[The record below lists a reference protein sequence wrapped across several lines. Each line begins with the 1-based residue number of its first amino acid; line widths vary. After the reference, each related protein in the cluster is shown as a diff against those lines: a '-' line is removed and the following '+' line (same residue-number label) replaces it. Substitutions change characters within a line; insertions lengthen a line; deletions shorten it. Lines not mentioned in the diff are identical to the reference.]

1 MKQSRALQSLK
12 WLQSQLDDLGLMAM
26 FDTAVENVAQHLDAA
41 TTRVDFANR
50 RDRMADYSLSVADW
64 LVLLDGLPRLDGLRK
79 AKDSTIGSVLLW
91 SGVTQGERMCSPAA
105 EMMRR
110 QGKSTQ
116 DLSSQLTRMTYM
128 DSRGSTLRLMRR
140 VELYS
145 GLLANACDEGLD
157 LRVAAIDCI
166 ADEPNIESR
175 GTNVGGEPQA
185 TLPYAAP
192 TTLTMSSDRIP
203 CNVGDVRAE
212 ILSDSVWRLF
222 AGVALCGESQRLRR
236 TSDRDALA
244 AILFVATSGCSWLKL
259 PPDFVVSAQTTFRR
273 FSEWSDAGVWG
284 PFYQAVLD
292 AATDGDD
299 LGSALASIQMVM
311 RRSARRGHSKRA
323 GPTNH
328 SPADD

>member
-12 WLQSQLDDLGLMAM
+12 WLQSQLDDFGLMAM
-26 FDTAVENVAQHLDAA
+26 FDTSVENVAEHLDAA
-41 TTRVDFANR
+41 TTRVDYANR
-50 RDRMADYSLSVADW
+50 RVRMADYSLSVADW
-64 LVLLDGLPRLDGLRK
+64 LVLLDGLPRLERLRN
-79 AKDSTIGSVLLW
+79 AEDSTIGSVLLW

-105 EMMRR
+105 ERMRR

-116 DLSSQLTRMTYM
+116 ELSSQLTRMTYM
-128 DSRGSTLRLMRR
+128 DSRGSRLRLMRR
-140 VELYS
+140 LELYS

-157 LRVAAIDCI
+157 LRVSASGCM
-166 ADEPNIESR
+166 ADEPNVGSR
-175 GTNVGGEPQA
+175 ITNVGREAQVTA
-185 TLPYAAP
+185 PYAAP
-192 TTLTMSSDRIP
+192 IALTMSSDRIP
-203 CNVGDVRAE
+203 CNVGDRAD

-222 AGVALCGESQRLRR
+222 EGVALCGESQRLRR

-244 AILFVATSGCSWLKL
+244 AILFVATSGCSWNKL
-259 PPDFVVSAQTTFRR
+259 PPYFVVSAQTAFRR
-273 FSEWSDAGVWG
+273 FSEWSDAGVWQ

-299 LGSALASIQMVM
+299 LGAALDSIQMVM

-323 GPTNH
+323 SSTNC